1 MRVFASTRVGSNHN
15 PLIVCLEE
23 ELTHPPRY
31 FRFDPMWLTQEGF
44 KEWLIARWPL
54 RIKANCLDHC
64 HVISGKL
71 RRGMKG
77 WDANFESD
85 MWKHKQQLLMTLG
98 NMDME
103 ADLGGFSEQ
112 QWRIRYLLEKE
123 LLAIYAAAEIYWQKR
138 GGSNGCWRE
147 TLIQPFFIKVLM
159 AERGNR

>member
-1 MRVFASTRVGSNHN
+1 
-15 PLIVCLEE
+15 
-23 ELTHPPRY
+23 
-31 FRFDPMWLTQEGF
+31 
-44 KEWLIARWPL
+44 
-54 RIKANCLDHC
+54 
-64 HVISGKL
+64 
-71 RRGMKG
+71 MKG

-85 MWKHKQQLLMTLG
+85 MWKHKQQLLMTLS